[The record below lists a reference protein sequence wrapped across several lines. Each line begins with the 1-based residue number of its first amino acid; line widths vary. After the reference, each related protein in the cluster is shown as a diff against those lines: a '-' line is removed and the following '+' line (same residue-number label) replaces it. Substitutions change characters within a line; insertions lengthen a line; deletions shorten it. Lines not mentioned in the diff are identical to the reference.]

1 MTYTNA
7 LKRVEKGK
15 RIWRKTWNEW
25 FFVSK
30 EDGNLFMNDPCN
42 GMPHIVRQWKYT
54 PSEADL
60 VATDWRVAG
69 KVRKVR

>member
-25 FFVSK
+25 YYVTS
-30 EDGNLFMNDPCN
+30 DGGELTMHDPLN
-42 GMPHIVRQWKYT
+42 GAPEMTRQWKYI

-60 VATDWRVAG
+60 VAKDWRVAG
-69 KVRKVR
+69 KVRKWR